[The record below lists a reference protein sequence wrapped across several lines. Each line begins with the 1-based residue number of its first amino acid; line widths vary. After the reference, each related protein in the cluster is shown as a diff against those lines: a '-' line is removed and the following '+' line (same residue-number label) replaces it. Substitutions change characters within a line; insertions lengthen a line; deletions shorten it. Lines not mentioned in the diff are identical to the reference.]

1 MEPSEAE
8 SNCTNRTVNEA
19 VLEDVTVKALNRILR
34 GRKEFL
40 TQLQENVA
48 RAVVTTDTLSP
59 EGIQLR
65 LEDLQKELL
74 RKVEGGKDY
83 NAITDEMVRL
93 QEMKKQSTVDNHRR
107 EEAMNRIKELQDFV
121 AMQNTE
127 IHVFDEALVRKLIKS
142 IMVYAD
148 KFTVEFKSGISV
160 DIAE

>member
-40 TQLQENVA
+40 AQLQENVA

-93 QEMKKQSTVDNHRR
+93 QEMKKQSTVDNHHR

-121 AMQNTE
+121 TMQNTE

-142 IMVYAD
+142 ITIYAD
-148 KFTVEFKSGISV
+148 KFTVEFKSGVSV